1 MINSQNSAADW
12 IWQQSQWPNFYWD
25 ETSVSG
31 LLSETETLQSE
42 LLGRINAAA
51 YSNGQESQL
60 DALLQNIIQSSAIE
74 GETLNAGSVRS
85 SLAKRLG
92 VDRAGIGPVTAQ
104 SEGLAEL
111 LIDATQNYDEPLS
124 LERLYR
130 WHSYLF
136 PDYNDGTF
144 HLEDLNIGELRGPDD
159 MQVVSGPHNHRTV
172 HFLAP
177 PRAGLEKQLQEFI
190 DWLNQ
195 SRKDTNLHPTLRAGL
210 AHLWFVT
217 LHPFDDGN
225 GRLARAIND
234 YALAQSEHQSVRFYA
249 VAASIMEHRRD
260 YYAILESTQKSTL
273 NITPWLTWFLT
284 IFRETLLIALNRIG
298 LVLVKARFWQLHGQ
312 SALNQ
317 KQVKV
322 LNRLLDAGPDGF
334 EGGLSAAKYK
344 SMADVSKATA
354 TRHISE
360 LLQKQCI
367 AKSAAGGRST
377 RYEINWPK
385 LPEANTPGNKE

>member
-1 MINSQNSAADW
+1 MTINQTSSVHW
-12 IWQQSQWPNFYWD
+12 IWQQPGWPNFYWD
-25 ETSVSG
+25 ES
-31 LLSETETLQSE
+31 LLANPLADTEALQSK

-51 YSNGQESQL
+51 YTNDRETQL

-74 GETLNAGSVRS
+74 GEMLNAGSVRS

-92 VDRAGIGPVTAQ
+92 VNRGGIGSVTAQ

-124 LERLYR
+124 LERLFR
-130 WHSYLF
+130 WHSCLF
-136 PDYNDGTF
+136 PDYTDGTF
-144 HLEDLNIGELRGPDD
+144 HLEDLNIGGLRGPDD
-159 MQVVSGPHNHRTV
+159 MQVVSGPHNRRTV

-177 PRAGLEKQLQEFI
+177 PKEGLEKQLQEFL
-190 DWLNQ
+190 DWVNT
-195 SRKDTNLHPTLRAGL
+195 SREDQDLHPILRAGL

-234 YALAQSEHQSVRFYA
+234 YALAQAEHQSVRFYA

-260 YYAILESTQKSTL
+260 YYAVLESTQKSTL
-273 NITPWLTWFLT
+273 DVTEWLKWFLK
-284 IFRETLLIALNRIG
+284 IFRETLLNALDRIG

-312 SALNQ
+312 DVLNT

-322 LNRLLDAGPDGF
+322 LNRLLDAGPMGF
-334 EGGLSAAKYK
+334 EGGLSATKYK

-354 TRHISE
+354 TRHIGE
-360 LLQKQCI
+360 LLQKECI
-367 AKSAAGGRST
+367 VKSAAGGRST

-385 LPEANTPGNKE
+385 LPEAHAPDNNV

>member
-1 MINSQNSAADW
+1 MQNNDTSSVKW
-12 IWQQSQWPNFYWD
+12 IWQQSKWPNFYWD
-25 ETSVSG
+25 ESVLAG
-31 LLSETETLQSE
+31 LLNDTEALQSE
-42 LLGRINAAA
+42 LLGRINVTA
-51 YSNGQESQL
+51 YTSGSESQL

-74 GETLNAGSVRS
+74 GEMLNAGSVRS

-92 VDRAGIGPVTAQ
+92 VHRAGAGPVTAQ

-111 LIDATQNYDEPLS
+111 LIDATENHDEPLTI
-124 LERLYR
+124 ERLFR

-136 PDYNDGTF
+136 PDYTDGSF
-144 HLEDLNIGELRGPDD
+144 HLEDVNVGELRGPDD
-159 MQVVSGPHNHRTV
+159 MQVVSGPHNRRTV

-177 PRAGLEKQLQEFI
+177 PRVGLEPQLTEFI
-190 DWLNQ
+190 HWLNN
-195 SRKDTNLHPTLRAGL
+195 SRNDKNTHPILRAGL

-234 YALAQSEHQSVRFYA
+234 YALAQAEHQSIRFYA

-273 NITPWLTWFLT
+273 DVTQWLEWFLK
-284 IFRETLLIALNRIG
+284 IYRKTLLKALDRIG

-312 SALNQ
+312 DALNN

-334 EGGLSAAKYK
+334 EGGLTAAKYK

-354 TRHISE
+354 TRHIGE
-360 LLQKQCI
+360 LLQKDCLS
-367 AKSAAGGRST
+367 KSAAGGRST
-377 RYEINWPK
+377 RYEINWPE
-385 LPEANTPGNKE
+385 LPETTASGDNK

>member
-1 MINSQNSAADW
+1 M
-12 IWQQSQWPNFYWD
+12 
-25 ETSVSG
+25 
-31 LLSETETLQSE
+31 QSE
-42 LLGRINAAA
+42 LLGRINAAE

-136 PDYNDGTF
+136 LDYNDGTF

-159 MQVVSGPHNHRTV
+159 MQVVSGPHNRRTV

-190 DWLNQ
+190 DWLNH
-195 SRKDTNLHPTLRAGL
+195 SRTDTSLHPTLRAGL

-284 IFRETLLIALNRIG
+284 IFRETLLIALDRIG

>member
-1 MINSQNSAADW
+1 MNKNPHSDAPW
-12 IWQQSQWPNFYWD
+12 IWQQPDWPNFYWD
-25 ETSVSG
+25 EASVSG
-31 LLSETETLQSE
+31 LLAETETLQSE

-74 GETLNAGSVRS
+74 GEMLNAGSVRS

-92 VDRAGIGPVTAQ
+92 VDRGGIGPVTAQ

-111 LIDATQNYDEPLS
+111 LIDATQNHDEPLS
-124 LERLYR
+124 LERLFR

-144 HLEDLNIGELRGPDD
+144 HLEDLNIGELRGADD
-159 MQVVSGPHNHRTV
+159 MQVVSGPHNRRTV

-177 PRAGLEKQLQEFI
+177 PREGLEKQLLEFI
-190 DWLNQ
+190 EWLNN
-195 SRKDTNLHPTLRAGL
+195 SRRDSDLHPTLRAGL

-234 YALAQSEHQSVRFYA
+234 YSLAQAEHQSVRFYA

-260 YYAILESTQKSTL
+260 YYAILENTQKSTL
-273 NITPWLTWFLT
+273 DITRWLTWFLK
-284 IFRETLLIALNRIG
+284 IFRETLLNALNRIG
-298 LVLVKARFWQLHGQ
+298 LVLVKAKFWQLHGQ
-312 SALNQ
+312 NSLNK
-317 KQVKV
+317 KQVKI
-322 LNRLLDAGPDGF
+322 LNRLLDAGPEGF
-334 EGGLSAAKYK
+334 AGGLSAAKYK

-354 TRHISE
+354 TRHIGE
-360 LLQKQCI
+360 LLQKECI
-367 AKSAAGGRST
+367 VRSAAGGRST

-385 LPEANTPGNKE
+385 LPEASTSGNHR

>member
-1 MINSQNSAADW
+1 MQNNKISSVKW
-12 IWQQSQWPNFYWD
+12 IWQQPDWPNFHWD
-25 ETSVSG
+25 ETSLSS
-31 LLSETETLQSE
+31 LLADTEALQLE
-42 LLGRINAAA
+42 LLGRINIAA
-51 YSNGQESQL
+51 YTNDRESQL

-74 GETLNAGSVRS
+74 GEMLNAGSVRS

-92 VDRAGIGPVTAQ
+92 VNRGGIGPVTAQ

-111 LIDATQNYDEPLS
+111 LIDATQNHDEPLS
-124 LERLYR
+124 LERLFR

-136 PDYNDGTF
+136 PDHTDGTF

-159 MQVVSGPHNHRTV
+159 MQVVSGPHNRRTV
-172 HFLAP
+172 HFIAP
-177 PRAGLEKQLQEFI
+177 PKEGLEKQLLEFI
-190 DWLNQ
+190 NWVNT
-195 SRKDTNLHPTLRAGL
+195 SRQNKSLHPILRAGL

-234 YALAQSEHQSVRFYA
+234 YALAQAEHQSVRFYA

-273 NITPWLTWFLT
+273 DVTIWLEWFLK
-284 IFRETLLIALNRIG
+284 IFRETLIHALDRIG
-298 LVLVKARFWQLHGQ
+298 LVLVKARFWQLHAQ
-312 SALNQ
+312 DTLNN

-322 LNRLLDAGPDGF
+322 LNRLLDAGPMGF
-334 EGGLSAAKYK
+334 EGGLSATKYK

-354 TRHISE
+354 TRHIGE
-360 LLQKQCI
+360 LLQKECLV
-367 AKSAAGGRST
+367 KSTAGGRST

-385 LPEANTPGNKE
+385 LPEANAPGNS